1 MILHSSLTELIER
14 YPALDVCSDSLCAA
28 LDALKSTFVSGGKVL
43 LCGNGGSNA
52 DCDHIAAELMKT
64 FLLPRPL
71 PREMQQNL
79 IAQDATIGK
88 ELATTLQRALPAIS
102 LGSHNAL
109 ATAVANDCVAE
120 ITFAQQVYAL
130 AKPEDLL
137 WGIST
142 SGNARNVQR
151 AVLTAK
157 AMNIKTLGLT
167 GAHGG
172 KLGELCDI
180 TIHAPADR
188 VDRIQEL
195 HLPIYHALCSALEDM
210 FFGKELPSP

>member
-1 MILHSSLTELIER
+1 MNLHPSFIELIVR
-14 YPALDVCSDSLCAA
+14 YPALAVCQDSLTSA
-28 LDALKSTFVSGGKVL
+28 LEALKSTFANGGKVL

-52 DCDHIAAELMKT
+52 DCDHIAAELMKS

-71 PREMQQNL
+71 PAEMQTNL
-79 IAQDATIGK
+79 VAQDSTIGA
-88 ELATTLQRALPAIS
+88 ELANSLQCALPAIS
-102 LGSHNAL
+102 LGTHNAL

-157 AMNIKTLGLT
+157 AMKVKTLGLT

-180 TIHAPADR
+180 TIYAPAAR
-188 VDRIQEL
+188 VDHIQEL
-195 HLPIYHALCSALEDM
+195 HLPIYHALCSALEET
-210 FFGKELPSP
+210 FFG

>member
-1 MILHSSLTELIER
+1 MIFHPSLRELVER
-14 YPALDVCSDSLCAA
+14 YPALDVCSDSLCTA
-28 LDALKSTFVSGGKVL
+28 LDALKSTFASGGKVL

-71 PREMQQNL
+71 PQEMQNNL
-79 IAQDATIGK
+79 VAQDATIGA
-88 ELATTLQRALPAIS
+88 ELATTLQCALPAIS
-102 LGSHNAL
+102 LGSHSAL
-109 ATAVANDCVAE
+109 ATAVANDSVAE

-130 AKPEDLL
+130 AKPQDLL

-151 AVLTAK
+151 AVITAK
-157 AMNIKTLGLT
+157 AMNVKTLGLT

-172 KLGELCDI
+172 KLATLCDI

-188 VDRIQEL
+188 VDHIQEL
-195 HLPIYHALCSALEDM
+195 HLPIYHALCSALEEM
-210 FFGKELPSP
+210 FFGK

>member
-1 MILHSSLTELIER
+1 MTLHPSLSELIER
-14 YPALDVCSDSLCAA
+14 YPVLDVCSDSLCAA
-28 LDALKSTFVSGGKVL
+28 LDALKSTFDSGGKVL

-52 DCDHIAAELMKT
+52 DCDHIAAELMKA
-64 FLLPRPL
+64 FLLPRRL
-71 PREMQQNL
+71 PQEMQNNL

-88 ELATTLQRALPAIS
+88 ELARTLERALPAIS

-151 AVLTAK
+151 AVITAK
-157 AMNIKTLGLT
+157 AMNVKTLGLT

-188 VDRIQEL
+188 VDHIQEL

-210 FFGKELPSP
+210 FFGK

>member
-1 MILHSSLTELIER
+1 MLHPCLAELMER
-14 YPALDVCSDSLCAA
+14 YPNLSTCSNSLSAA
-28 LDALKSTFVSGGKVL
+28 LDMLKSTFSAGGKVL

-71 PREMQQNL
+71 PQQMQHNL

-88 ELATTLQRALPAIS
+88 ELAATLQCALPAIS
-102 LGSHNAL
+102 LGSHSAL
-109 ATAVANDCVAE
+109 ATAVANDCIAE

-130 AKPEDLL
+130 AKPQDLV

-151 AVLTAK
+151 AVITAK
-157 AMNIKTLGLT
+157 AMNVKTLGLT

-172 KLGELCDI
+172 KLGELCDM

-188 VDRIQEL
+188 VDHIQEL
-195 HLPIYHALCSALEDM
+195 HLPIYHALCAAMEEI
-210 FFGKELPSP
+210 FFGDN